1 MEARAA
7 AGCAVTDR
15 PILFSGPMVRA
26 ILAGTKTQTRRLLTD
41 RLKRYPS
48 ATEHLDMLFR
58 DDPKSR
64 VRVAECG
71 AVLVDTHGGIAS
83 GIASSPYGV
92 PGVRLWVRET
102 FATLTGNGHRTVY
115 RADNDPPMTGPA
127 DCPVPVLDMKWT
139 PSIFMRRAQSRL
151 TLTVTDVRV
160 ERLQSITE
168 EDARAEG
175 IDWTLA
181 DALAIGRGG
190 TDTAAR
196 RYAALWDSINA
207 DRAPWA
213 SNPWVWVVSFA
224 RVP

>member
-1 MEARAA
+1 M
-7 AGCAVTDR
+7 TDR

-175 IDWTLA
+175 VAGKPCA
-181 DALAIGRGG
+181 DEGDEYDPTCRHCLSARG
-190 TDTAAR
+190 A
-196 RYAALWDSINA
+196 YAALWDSINGE
-207 DRAPWA
+207 RAPWA